1 MVDVPATST
10 FRDGFAHIRRRTGIA
25 RRPIVKALRSG
36 DLHACIYL
44 GGRGRQ
50 LVIVPS
56 AYFAERGGDDFDRS
70 DDGRGISVRLSE
82 ILSDLGDALTAVP
95 TFSTSTPNEDTD
107 ELRPQAVAADA
118 DQEWKP
124 IVDPNHRYREFQF
137 IGASSLPVS
146 RSLVGFDGQL
156 DVAEIQR
163 LLINKADKEFRMH
176 LFDAEIDAFVVDQ
189 MGENRRKPGPI
200 AVDLNEAY
208 WFTLIEKIGVKAE
221 KLPNQGRVLD
231 AMEKWCRDPSISS
244 SGRSIDI
251 SKTTTGQI
259 QRQLTEVWRILKAPS
274 REE

>member
-10 FRDGFAHIRRRTGIA
+10 FRDGLSHIRRLTGIA
-25 RRPIVKALRSG
+25 RRPIVKALKNG

-44 GGRGRQ
+44 GGKARQ
-50 LVIVPS
+50 LVILPS

-70 DDGRGISVRLSE
+70 DEGRGITVRLSE
-82 ILSDLGDALTAVP
+82 ILSDLGDALMAVP
-95 TFSTSTPNEDTD
+95 TFSTSTPTENTD
-107 ELRPQAVAADA
+107 VLRLQAVAVEAS
-118 DQEWKP
+118 QEWKP
-124 IVDPNHRYREFQF
+124 MVDPNHRHREFQF
-137 IGASSLPVS
+137 IGASSLPAS
-146 RSLVGFDGQL
+146 NSLVDSDGRL

-163 LLINKADKEFRMH
+163 LLINNADKEFRIH
-176 LFDAEIDAFVVDQ
+176 LFDEEIDAFIFDQ
-189 MGENRRKPGPI
+189 LGESRRKPGPI
-200 AVDLNEAY
+200 AVDLNESY

-231 AMEKWCRDPSISS
+231 AMEKWCRDPSVSS

-274 REE
+274 REK